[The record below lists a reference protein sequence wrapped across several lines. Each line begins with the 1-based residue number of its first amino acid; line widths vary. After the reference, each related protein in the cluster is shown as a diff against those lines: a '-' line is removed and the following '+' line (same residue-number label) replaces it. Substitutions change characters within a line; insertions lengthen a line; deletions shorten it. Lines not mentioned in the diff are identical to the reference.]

1 MSRRTSRVIEAPAF
15 VLHSTPWRE
24 TSLILKAFTKEH
36 GVVTMVAKGAKRP
49 YSGLRAALMV
59 FQPLLLSWSGT
70 GEVKTLIQAEVAS
83 INPMPGSVLM
93 SGWYMNELLLK
104 LLASEDAHQNLFD
117 AYAQALDAL
126 ASLDSSA
133 RGREAATVLRRFE
146 WTLLREIGYGLTGPE
161 PDFADPSQGP
171 QLKELL
177 QEKILAQIPGA
188 ALSSRQVL
196 MSLYRLASPPA
207 PHDL

>member
-1 MSRRTSRVIEAPAF
+1 MSRRTTRVIETPAF

-36 GVVTMVAKGAKRP
+36 GIVTMVAKGAKRP

-59 FQPLLLSWSGT
+59 FQPLLLSWSGA
-70 GEVKTLIQAEVAS
+70 GEVKTLTQAEVAS
-83 INPMPGSVLM
+83 INPMPGPVLM

-117 AYAQALDAL
+117 AYAQALSHL
-126 ASLDSSA
+126 ASLKPSA

-146 WTLLREIGYGLTGPE
+146 WILLREIGYGLSGPE
-161 PDFADPSQGP
+161 PDFADQSQGP

-177 QEKILAQIPGA
+177 QEKILAQVPGS

>member
-1 MSRRTSRVIEAPAF
+1 MSRRTTRVIEAPAF
-15 VLHSTPWRE
+15 VLQSTPWRE
-24 TSLILKAFTKEH
+24 TSLILKAFTKDH
-36 GVVTMVAKGAKRP
+36 GIVTMVAKGAKRP

-59 FQPLLLSWSGT
+59 FQPLLLSWSGS

-83 INPMPGSVLM
+83 INVMPGSVLM

-104 LLASEDAHQNLFD
+104 LLASEDAHQNLFN
-117 AYAQALDAL
+117 AYAQALGEL

-133 RGREAATVLRRFE
+133 RGREAAIVLRRFE
-146 WTLLREIGYGLTGPE
+146 WTLLREIGYGLSGPE
-161 PDFADPSQGP
+161 PDFADQSQGP

-177 QEKILAQIPGA
+177 QEKILAQIPGS

-196 MSLYRLASPPA
+196 LSLYRLASPPA